1 MGLRKDLENALA
13 RIKEL
18 EQQVEN
24 LTNKLNQYENSNTPS
39 SQKRFKENTKDE
51 SDDEKPRFPGAPMNH
66 KGAGIKI
73 PKPDKVIH
81 HTLDDKNLKFVGKYS
96 KIVIDFVDKPLEVTK
111 HIIYQYENKNG
122 EIIEP
127 DLDLPKKIYGR
138 NLQSLLLQL
147 KTISGVSYNNM
158 SEFIRAIRPDLSL
171 CSSTILNI
179 IDDVGKNLEQPR
191 NNIQEHIQNSFYVH
205 ADETGMRR
213 DGKNGYIWVF
223 CNQDYALYQFNR
235 RRARAVPQQILG
247 EKYNG
252 FLVNDGYAAYN
263 IYTHQRCWCHILR
276 EADALAENFQ
286 DSKLQVK
293 HLYEIYSLAVKAK
306 LEPPDKRQRIINVLS
321 GQTELGHIIEVL
333 KVTKGCKKFAG
344 TLERA
349 LPHLFL
355 GVKHPEIPLHNNFAE
370 RTIRPIVIHRKL
382 MGCIKNEKG
391 ERFINNTLSMIQ
403 TWKLQGENIHE
414 MLRGYA
420 R

>member
-1 MGLRKDLENALA
+1 MGLRKDLEQAII

-18 EQQVEN
+18 EKQNEE
-24 LTNKLNQYENSNTPS
+24 LIRRLNQYENSNTPS
-39 SQKRFKENTKDE
+39 SQKRFKENTKKE
-51 SDDEKPRFPGAPMNH
+51 SDDKKPRFLGAPLNH

-73 PKPDKVIH
+73 PKPDKIIH
-81 HTLDDKNLKFVGKYS
+81 HTLENKNLKLVGKYS

-111 HIIYQYENKNG
+111 HIIYQYEDKNG
-122 EIIEP
+122 KLFEP
-127 DLDLPKKIYGR
+127 ELDLPNKIYGR

-147 KTISGVSYNNM
+147 KSISGVSYNNM
-158 SEFIRAIRPDLSL
+158 SSFIRAIRPDLSI
-171 CSSTILNI
+171 CPSTILNI
-179 IDDVGKNLEQPR
+179 IDDVGRNLEQPR
-191 NNIQEHIQNSFYVH
+191 NNIQENIQKSFYVH

-213 DGKNGYIWVF
+213 DGENGYIWVF
-223 CNQDYALYQFNR
+223 CNQDYVLYQFDKS
-235 RRARAVPQQILG
+235 RARAVPQQILG
-247 EKYNG
+247 EKYKG

-263 IYTHQRCWCHILR
+263 IYVHQRCWCHILR
-276 EADALAENFQ
+276 EADALAENFPE
-286 DSKLQVK
+286 SKLQVK
-293 HLYEIYSLAVKAK
+293 HLHEIYSLAVKAK
-306 LEPPDKRQRIINVLS
+306 LEPPDKRTEIIKILS
-321 GQTELGHIIEVL
+321 GQTELKYIIEVL

-370 RTIRPIVIHRKL
+370 RTIRPLVIHRKL

-414 MLRGYA
+414 MLLGYA

>member
-1 MGLRKDLENALA
+1 MGLRKDLEQALA
-13 RIKEL
+13 TIEELKKRIVEL
-18 EQQVEN
+18 EN
-24 LTNKLNQYENSNTPS
+24 RLNQYENSNTPS
-39 SQKRFKENTKDE
+39 SQRRFKENTKE
-51 SDDEKPRFPGAPMNH
+51 EPDDEKPRFPGAPLNH

-73 PKPDKVIH
+73 PKPDKIIY
-81 HTLDDKNLKFVGKYS
+81 HTLDDINLKFVGKYS
-96 KIVIDFVDKPLEVTK
+96 RIVIDFVDKPLEVTK
-111 HIIYQYENKNG
+111 HIIYQYENKAG

-127 DLDLPKKIYGR
+127 ELDLPNKIYGR
-138 NLQSLLLQL
+138 NLQALLLQL
-147 KTISGVSYNNM
+147 KSISERTHIIM
-158 SEFIRAIRPDLSL
+158 SSFIRAIRPDLSI

-191 NNIQEHIQNSFYVH
+191 NNVQENIQKSFYVH

-223 CNQDYALYQFNR
+223 CNQDYALYHYDR
-235 RRARAVPQQILG
+235 SRARAVPQQILG
-247 EKYNG
+247 ANYQG
-252 FLVNDGYAAYN
+252 FLVNDGYNAYN
-263 IYTHQRCWCHILR
+263 IYVHQRCWCHILR
-276 EADALAENFQ
+276 EADALAENFP

-293 HLYEIYSLAVKAK
+293 HLYEIYSLAIKAK
-306 LEPPDKRQRIINVLS
+306 LEPPDKRREIIKILS

-349 LPHLFL
+349 SPHLFL

-391 ERFINNTLSMIQ
+391 ERFINNTMSMIQ

-414 MLRGYA
+414 MLLGYA